1 MGLSTVLL
9 PILSSNYTQNTPYF
23 VWYTITIV
31 TAGVLELALILG
43 FSLLF
48 GAVMRVFRQPVLLGY
63 LAVGMVLGV
72 LESMG
77 VFEGALTGAEETFYL
92 LSDLGIMFLL
102 FLVGIEMNPDAVRRL
117 GKASLVL
124 GIVQVGV
131 SAAFGYAL
139 AVVCGFER
147 LEAIYLGLAFAFSST
162 IIVVKLLTEMREL
175 QSLFGRLAIGVL
187 LVQDVLAII
196 ALMVL
201 GGVATGSGGGSSY
214 ISIFSGFGAAAI
226 ILVVGQRYLPYIFH
240 RLASSRELIFV
251 GALAWMLG
259 VVALMDWLGFSLE
272 VGGFLAGIALSRV
285 AEHHEIAVR
294 VRPLRDFCILLF
306 FVLLGS
312 QLVVTNVFAVWP
324 IALAFLVLVV
334 AWKTLVV
341 MTTMRFMGYRSRT
354 GFLTGL
360 SLAQVSE
367 FSFVLVTLGYRLGH
381 VGDEV
386 MALVTMVGVLSIAIS
401 AYAYEE
407 HDRLEHIVRPLL
419 KWFDVVHA
427 RNEDKGKR
435 LTARPI
441 LLVGFQRT
449 GQSIAMHLPK
459 RDLLVMEY
467 DPEMSAILEREKY
480 SHMFA
485 DASDTEVFSEMDLS
499 QVKLAI
505 MTGPSFDDNI
515 SFLRR
520 MHEENVRRRSSGEE
534 QLRVVLRAESE
545 TDAEACYVAGA
556 DYVLL
561 PHFTSGSYLGYL
573 IAGDMTLS
581 SLAKA
586 KTAERAILK
595 KDFYHS
601 PHLIAHER
609 ITHTFPPA
617 IKRPRV

>member
-1 MGLSTVLL
+1 MTV
-9 PILSSNYTQNTPYF
+9 
-23 VWYTITIV
+23 
-31 TAGVLELALILG
+31 GVLELALILG

-48 GAVMRVFRQPVLLGY
+48 GAIMRAFRQPVLLGY
-63 LAVGMVLGV
+63 LAVGMALGI
-72 LESMG
+72 LESLG
-77 VFEGALTGAEETFYL
+77 VFEGALTGAGETFHL
-92 LSDLGIMFLL
+92 LADLGIMFLL

-117 GKASLVL
+117 GKTALAL
-124 GIVQVGV
+124 GVVQVGV
-131 SAAFGYAL
+131 SAIFGYAL
-139 AVVCGFER
+139 AVLFGFER
-147 LEAIYLGLAFAFSST
+147 FEAIYLGLAFAFSST

-187 LVQDVLAII
+187 LVQDVLAIV

-201 GGVATGSGGGSSY
+201 GGVATNAGSGMSY
-214 ISIFSGFGAAAI
+214 VAVVVGLAVASTV
-226 ILVVGQRYLPYIFH
+226 LVVGQRYLPIVFH

-259 VVALMDWLGFSLE
+259 VVALMDGLGFSLE
-272 VGGFLAGIALSRV
+272 AGGFLAGIALSRV

-312 QLVVTNVFAVWP
+312 QLVVTNVFSVWP

-334 AWKTLVV
+334 VWKTLVV

-367 FSFVLVTLGYRLGH
+367 FSFVLVALGYRLGH

-407 HDRLEHIVRPLL
+407 HDRLEQIARPLL

-435 LTARPI
+435 LTAKPI

-459 RDLLVMEY
+459 HDVLVVEY
-467 DPEMSAILEREKY
+467 DPEMSEILEREKY
-480 SHMFA
+480 SHLFA
-485 DASDTEVFSEMDLS
+485 DVSDVEVFSEMDLS

-520 MHEENVRRRSSGEE
+520 MHEENTRRRNAGEK

-545 TDAEACYVAGA
+545 TDAESCYEAGA

-573 IAGDMTLS
+573 IAGDMTFT

-586 KTAERAILK
+586 KTAERAILR

-601 PHLIAHER
+601 PHLIVHER

-617 IKRPRV
+617 LKRPRV